1 MNFMQTKYPTIDE
14 VNAADH
20 VQICRWV
27 RFLPSPGLWTVG
39 LDTFEEEL
47 AKEVLI
53 MERICARLHEFGG
66 MTSEISK
73 MIGWNG

>member
-1 MNFMQTKYPTIDE
+1 MQTKYPTIDE

-27 RFLPSPGLWTVG
+27 RFLPSPGLWAVG

-47 AKEVLI
+47 AKEVV
-53 MERICARLHEFGG
+53 HQ
-66 MTSEISK
+66 K
-73 MIGWNG
+73 M